1 METKVVYF
9 QNPQTAST
17 DEHFFSM
24 FLILVK
30 IFNCEDFSQLKK
42 LFNAHAPPPLAP
54 LNKMLIFSA
63 FAFSRLKQMSL
74 ETFPLS
80 PQEIIVLKVV

>member
-17 DEHFFSM
+17 DEHLFSV

-30 IFNCEDFSQLKK
+30 ILTCEDFSRFKK
-42 LFNAHAPPPLAP
+42 LFNAHVPPPLAP
-54 LNKMLIFSA
+54 FNKMLIFPA
-63 FAFSRLKQMSL
+63 FAFSRL
-74 ETFPLS
+74 
-80 PQEIIVLKVV
+80 